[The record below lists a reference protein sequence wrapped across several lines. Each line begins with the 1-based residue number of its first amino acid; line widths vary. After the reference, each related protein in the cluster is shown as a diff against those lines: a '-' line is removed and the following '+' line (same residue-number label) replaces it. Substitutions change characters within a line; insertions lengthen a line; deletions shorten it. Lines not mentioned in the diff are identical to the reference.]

1 MGKFRPDKKPFKFST
16 IEENNMSA
24 STSAKQP
31 TIELSDLDI
40 TQLVEIKK
48 QLEEELAH
56 LTASYEKLKQAQTR
70 FQDCIDSVKTI
81 KEGKDILL
89 VPLTQSLY
97 VPGELVDTD
106 KVMVD
111 VGTGYYVE
119 KNSVDA
125 INFYSDK
132 VEYVKKNVETLRQTI
147 LTKQSNLRSTIDI
160 MQYKISQGAQGASSS
175 QTK

>member
-16 IEENNMSA
+16 IEEINMSA

-81 KEGKDILL
+81 KE
-89 VPLTQSLY
+89 
-97 VPGELVDTD
+97 GELVDTD

>member
-1 MGKFRPDKKPFKFST
+1 MGKLRPDKRPFKFLT
-16 IEENNMSA
+16 KEENNMST
-24 STSAKQP
+24 STSAKQQ
-31 TIELSDLDI
+31 TIELSDLDL
-40 TQLVEIKK
+40 TQLAEIKK

-56 LTASYEKLKQAQTR
+56 LTASFEKLKQAQIR

-81 KEGKDILL
+81 KE
-89 VPLTQSLY
+89 
-97 VPGELVDTD
+97 GELVDTD

-119 KNSVDA
+119 KNSDDA
-125 INFYSDK
+125 INFYTDK
-132 VEYVKKNVETLRQTI
+132 VEFVKKNVETLRQTI

-160 MQYKISQGAQGASSS
+160 MQYKISQGIAGAANP

>member
-1 MGKFRPDKKPFKFST
+1 MGKLRPDKRPFKFLT
-16 IEENNMSA
+16 KEENNMST
-24 STSAKQP
+24 STSAKQQ
-31 TIELSDLDI
+31 TIELSDLDL
-40 TQLVEIKK
+40 TQLAEIKK

-56 LTASYEKLKQAQTR
+56 LTASFEKLKQAQIR

-81 KEGKDILL
+81 KEGKDIL

-119 KNSVDA
+119 KNSDDA
-125 INFYSDK
+125 INFYTDK
-132 VEYVKKNVETLRQTI
+132 VEFVKKNVETLRQTI

-160 MQYKISQGAQGASSS
+160 MQYKISQGIAGAANP